1 MGYRRAGG
9 EKGRLAGRRARESW
23 LDMPGSRTRVPS
35 VQVFSELKRLFCM
48 KHLTLESVLEYFI
61 EWYFYSRDKSILE
74 SSKFEM
80 RCYVL
85 KS

>member
-1 MGYRRAGG
+1 M
-9 EKGRLAGRRARESW
+9 
-23 LDMPGSRTRVPS
+23 PS

-80 RCYVL
+80 R
-85 KS
+85 